1 MSSAFTTLEQPTKGC
16 RWTSSATS
24 FSAPLRS
31 EASNLFDYGSPT
43 SWGHSSRSPSPP
55 PRARGPSPRGVGF
68 AGRGLREVFSEGFG
82 FDGLVI
88 EGLSRIFESD
98 LLAFPDPTTFQTLP
112 WRGDVDPT

>member
-43 SWGHSSRSPSPP
+43 SWGHSSRSPSP
-55 PRARGPSPRGVGF
+55 
-68 AGRGLREVFSEGFG
+68 
-82 FDGLVI
+82 
-88 EGLSRIFESD
+88 
-98 LLAFPDPTTFQTLP
+98 QP
-112 WRGDVDPT
+112 WRGDFDPPARMFCDITTRDGAPAVADPRNVLKPTLERAAERGFTFY